1 MCGFIAVIFHA
12 FEWKFEMYLLIAAYV
27 WLSLGQ
33 PGNFIYTA
41 QIKESLHPET
51 EKPLEQEK
59 KTETVR
65 KSGTEGERIDS
76 KVRLARLVSL
86 PVTSLEEDLCM
97 SFWYRFT
104 GVNTGALHIWQ
115 RESWEEGVAEGG
127 ELQEKGEYR
136 QRDRRKVEQEKLLWG
151 MEWRETKGWKEGRIL
166 MPHADKP
173 YMVTVSPQHPNKP
186 LC

>member
-1 MCGFIAVIFHA
+1 MCEFCCYCNIFQA

-41 QIKESLHPET
+41 QINESLHPET
-51 EKPLEQEK
+51 ENPLEQEQ
-59 KTETVR
+59 KTVG
-65 KSGTEGERIDS
+65 KSEMEGERTAEEDKWKKIDS

-104 GVNTGALHIWQ
+104 GENTGALHIWQ
-115 RESWEEGVAEGG
+115 RESGGEGVRERG
-127 ELQEKGEYR
+127 ELQEKAKYR
-136 QRDRRKVEQEKLLWG
+136 QRDRRKVENEKLLWG
-151 MEWRETKGWKEGRIL
+151 TEWQETKGWKEGRIL

-173 YMVTVSPQHPNKP
+173 YMVIV
-186 LC
+186 